1 MTNALDVFNRHF
13 VGFDDLFRN
22 LERGVTTKTY
32 PPHNIIRLSPE
43 KTRIEIAAAGFSRE
57 ELEVTVE
64 GNALTVRGD
73 RKEESDADY
82 IFKGI
87 STRSFSK
94 RWTLDRHLKVDS
106 VKLVNGLLVVD
117 LVQEVPE
124 EEKPKKLEIL

>member
-13 VGFDDLFRN
+13 VGFDDLFRTI
-22 LERGVTTKTY
+22 ERGATTKTY
-32 PPHNIIRLSPE
+32 PPHNVIRLSPE

-64 GNALTVRGD
+64 GNTLTVRGD
-73 RKEESDADY
+73 RNEQSDTEY
-82 IFKGI
+82 LFKGI

-94 RWTLDRHLKVDS
+94 RWTLDQHLKVDN
-106 VKLVNGLLVVD
+106 VRLTNGLLVID
-117 LVQEVPE
+117 LVQEIPE